1 MTDVKVQNPWQ
12 ILISTVK
19 ADDFNSV
26 GNPRRGNIE
35 GRSPV
40 EPVRVTVKS
49 SEGSLVEREVPG
61 LTPVTVFRS
70 PFKKWA
76 KVSTLAYIPLHGGE
90 RIVFKSDGSATLRTG
105 GGVRDGSPRPHLTFG
120 NR

>member
-12 ILISTVK
+12 ILVSIVD

-35 GRSPV
+35 GRIT
-40 EPVRVTVKS
+40 EPTRVTVKD
-49 SEGSLVEREVPG
+49 SEGSLVERQIPG
-61 LTPVTVFRS
+61 HTPVTVFRS
-70 PFKKWA
+70 PYKQWVKK
-76 KVSTLAYIPLHGGE
+76 STLAYIPLHGNE
-90 RIVFKSDGSATLRTG
+90 RIVFTSDGSATLRVG
-105 GGVRDGSPRPHLTFG
+105 GGTRDGSPRPHLTFG